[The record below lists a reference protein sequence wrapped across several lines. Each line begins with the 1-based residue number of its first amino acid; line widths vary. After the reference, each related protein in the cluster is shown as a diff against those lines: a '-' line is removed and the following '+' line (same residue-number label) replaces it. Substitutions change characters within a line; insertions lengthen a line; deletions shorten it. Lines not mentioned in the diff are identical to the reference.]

1 MLKGTITIPS
11 DKSISQRA
19 LILSTLAK
27 GSFKIENFCLSQDCL
42 STLGVV
48 KDLGIDINFIDNKTL
63 RITNNGLIKPVKN
76 LECNNSGT
84 CMRMMSGVLA
94 GQNFNSVL
102 TGDESLSKR
111 PMKRVIDPLTLMGA
125 KIESNNGLAPLNIFG
140 QNLHGIE
147 YNSLISSAQVK
158 SCMLL
163 AGVQANGK
171 TIYTEPHK
179 SRNHTEI
186 MLKNMGADI
195 EIENN
200 IIKIS
205 KSDLTP
211 KDIKIIGDFSSAA
224 FFITSGLIIP
234 DSEIIIKNVGLN
246 PTRTGFLTI
255 LKEMGAN
262 IEILDYRKN
271 NGEPFGNLKVLT
283 SDLKGV
289 TVEGDIISNSIDEL
303 PLFAILGAC
312 ADGKTIVK
320 DAQELRKKESDR
332 ICAIVT
338 EIRKLGIEIEET
350 PDGFVVEGKQQF
362 KGGVEVDSHNDHRIA
377 MSLYIAGMLCK
388 EQINIK
394 DFECIDISFPE
405 FKELMTQIC
414 R

>member
-1 MLKGTITIPS
+1 MLKGTITIPA

-19 LILSTLAK
+19 LILSTLAN
-27 GSFKIENFCLSQDCL
+27 GSFKIDNFCLSQDCL

-48 KDLGIDINFIDNKTL
+48 KDLGIDVEFLDETTL
-63 RITNNGLIKPVKN
+63 KVKNNGLIKPINPLK
-76 LECNNSGT
+76 CNNSGT

-94 GQNFNSVL
+94 GQIFDSIL

-111 PMKRVIDPLTLMGA
+111 PMKRVIEPLTLMGG
-125 KIESNNGLAPLNIFG
+125 KIDSVNGVAPLKIYG

-147 YNSLISSAQVK
+147 YNSPVSSAQVK
-158 SCMLL
+158 SCVLL
-163 AGVQANGK
+163 AGVQAEGK
-171 TIYTEPHK
+171 TIFKEPYK

-211 KDIKIIGDFSSAA
+211 KDIKIVGDFSSAA
-224 FFITSGLIIP
+224 FFITSGLIVP

-246 PTRTGFLTI
+246 PTRIGFLTI

-289 TVEGDIISNSIDEL
+289 TVE
-303 PLFAILGAC
+303 PLCRPL
-312 ADGKTIVK
+312 
-320 DAQELRKKESDR
+320 Q
-332 ICAIVT
+332 
-338 EIRKLGIEIEET
+338 IR
-350 PDGFVVEGKQQF
+350 
-362 KGGVEVDSHNDHRIA
+362 S
-377 MSLYIAGMLCK
+377 
-388 EQINIK
+388 
-394 DFECIDISFPE
+394 
-405 FKELMTQIC
+405 
-414 R
+414 